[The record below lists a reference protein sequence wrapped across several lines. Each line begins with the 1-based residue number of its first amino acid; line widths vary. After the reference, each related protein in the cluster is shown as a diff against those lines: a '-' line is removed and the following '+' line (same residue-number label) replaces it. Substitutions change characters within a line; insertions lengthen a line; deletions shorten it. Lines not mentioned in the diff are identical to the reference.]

1 MIKAK
6 KYLISVL
13 FVLIV
18 TLGGIMTINFTTSPF
33 NVNADAAIYY
43 SEEKYTNSDYLLLD
57 DGTES
62 LTKTIKDFSEEVK
75 AAPTG
80 IAFPELSQVIP
91 LEYLE
96 SSEEE
101 EVFQY
106 NGKEYGFYVAKDGN
120 YFDVLLIDFVYEFE
134 DNQTHSNIEYKIRIK
149 PILQQTFL
157 RGVDDTGNYIWTKS
171 ELGSYTYYVANPRFL
186 SVIQNENSLNYGD
199 NGYNKINDDG
209 VIIQQYRVN
218 YGKISYAT
226 EDDLTE
232 IIYAY
237 EQQLI
242 KFNILQSDVYN
253 LSTNH
258 PDCVIED
265 ILIKTVSGLK
275 SYSPYSEYSP
285 HSTVSVPLYSQF
297 FAAEVI
303 IFAKSDC
310 ATRKSAFGFAV
321 AFQYERGGAKM
332 LRSIKKAFDMVK
344 QEDPDTAITVHT
356 IRMWCKEGK
365 IKCLTA
371 GNKILVDVQS
381 LMDYIAIKE

>member
-6 KYLISVL
+6 KYLISFL

-18 TLGGIMTINFTTSPF
+18 TLGGIMTMNFTTSPF

-75 AAPTG
+75 ASPTG

-157 RGVDDTGNYIWTKS
+157 RGVDDNGNYIWTKS
-171 ELGSYTYYVANPRFL
+171 ELGNYTYYVANPRFL
-186 SVIQNENSLNYGD
+186 SVIQNENALNYGD
-199 NGYNKINDDG
+199 NGYNKINDG
-209 VIIQQYRVN
+209 
-218 YGKISYAT
+218 
-226 EDDLTE
+226 
-232 IIYAY
+232 
-237 EQQLI
+237 
-242 KFNILQSDVYN
+242 
-253 LSTNH
+253 
-258 PDCVIED
+258 
-265 ILIKTVSGLK
+265 
-275 SYSPYSEYSP
+275 
-285 HSTVSVPLYSQF
+285 
-297 FAAEVI
+297 
-303 IFAKSDC
+303 
-310 ATRKSAFGFAV
+310 
-321 AFQYERGGAKM
+321 
-332 LRSIKKAFDMVK
+332 
-344 QEDPDTAITVHT
+344 
-356 IRMWCKEGK
+356 
-365 IKCLTA
+365 
-371 GNKILVDVQS
+371 
-381 LMDYIAIKE
+381 